1 MRTETSPP
9 NLRATVTV
17 TSLGPVDVRL
27 EALRLAVVQA
37 PGAEVTKP
45 LAEILAKAK
54 AFETYI
60 NTGTV
65 TT

>member
-1 MRTETSPP
+1 MQESV
-9 NLRATVTV
+9 NGLSVT
-17 TSLGPVDVRL
+17 TTKTADPSEVRL
-27 EALRLAVVQA
+27 EALRLAMIQA
-37 PGAEVTKP
+37 PGVRPATWTIAEALKR
-45 LAEILAKAK
+45 AK